1 MYGAEMAM
9 LLLQQLMTCDNI
21 NKVTGRQMS
30 GYSPLIYKGGG
41 SITLVNSEHESEQ
54 FQSVYD
60 NQ

>member
-21 NKVTGRQMS
+21 NKVTGRQTS

-41 SITLVNSEHESEQ
+41 SITLVKSEHE
-54 FQSVYD
+54 
-60 NQ
+60 